1 MRTAYQL
8 YQVDFVKHSNRELTI
23 SATNRRGKIF
33 VAELQRTD
41 ERYWQGYTDFRSS
54 DYKNFKAIV
63 LEFLQDLVQEA
74 KHYDNR
80 WYNFNSMVRCAEG
93 GSRPLTWEETA
104 YGSLVK
110 EDEPVFKGH
119 VKFKTN

>member
-1 MRTAYQL
+1 MRTAYKL
-8 YQVDFVKHSNRELTI
+8 YQVDFVRHSNRELTI

-41 ERYWQGYTDFRSS
+41 DRYWQGYTDFRSS
-54 DYKNFKAIV
+54 DYKKFKAIV

-80 WYNFNSMVRCAEG
+80 WYNFNSMVRYAEG
-93 GSRPLTWEETA
+93 KSRPLTWDECA
-104 YGSLVK
+104 YGRVV